1 MRLISFLAVVVL
13 LAGCAGAPQNADLRH
28 REASYRQTLGVLGK
42 GATRAQL
49 RRAFP
54 KLQRLSSPR
63 EPGED
68 SMLTGRERF
77 RVDGDFDLDVKFLY
91 AAPYR
96 IAAGATRL
104 SAQAA
109 ADVPPSPW
117 QLFGFIREASRGP
130 FVDSPHDEVLS
141 WKLLRSRSH

>member
-1 MRLISFLAVVVL
+1 MRLIPLLAVALFLV
-13 LAGCAGAPQNADLRH
+13 GCGSPPQNTDLRQ
-28 REASYRQTLGVLGK
+28 REAGYRQTLGVLGE

-49 RRAFP
+49 QRAFP

-68 SMLTGRERF
+68 SMLTGTERF
-77 RVDGDFDLDVKFLY
+77 RVDADFALAVKFLY